1 MKNKKGNKKGYL
13 TIILLFLSGFAIAN
27 MLKKKSKV
35 IPGNPEIIP
44 RSRNGST
51 VYKYDLITPIYT
63 FRKQIELKILEQDP
77 NLPYTKVSFMANNVL
92 KTGWISDNNIIKL

>member
-1 MKNKKGNKKGYL
+1 MKKNKIYITIALLLLGIYVYAKNKKP
-13 TIILLFLSGFAIAN
+13 
-27 MLKKKSKV
+27 KSKV

-44 RSRNGST
+44 RSKNGST
-51 VYKYDLITPIYT
+51 VFEYDLKTPIYT

>member
-1 MKNKKGNKKGYL
+1 MKKNKIYITIALLLLGVYAIAKNKKP
-13 TIILLFLSGFAIAN
+13 
-27 MLKKKSKV
+27 KSKV

-63 FRKQIELKILEQDP
+63 FRKQIELKILGQDP

-92 KTGWISDNNIIKL
+92 KTGWISDDNIIKI

>member
-1 MKNKKGNKKGYL
+1 MKKNKIYITIALLLLGVYAIAKNKKP
-13 TIILLFLSGFAIAN
+13 
-27 MLKKKSKV
+27 KSKT

-44 RSRNGST
+44 QSRNGST

-63 FRKQIELKILEQDP
+63 FRKQTELKILEQDP

-92 KTGWISDNNIIKL
+92 KTGWISDNNIIKI

>member
-1 MKNKKGNKKGYL
+1 MKHKRYI
-13 TIILLFLSGFAIAN
+13 TLLLLLLGSFAIAKI
-27 MLKKKSKV
+27 LKKKSKV
-35 IPGNPEIIP
+35 IPGNPDIIP
-44 RSRNGST
+44 YSRNGST
-51 VYKYDLITPIYT
+51 VFEYDLKTPIYT

>member
-1 MKNKKGNKKGYL
+1 MKKNKIYI
-13 TIILLFLSGFAIAN
+13 TIALLLLGVYAIA
-27 MLKKKSKV
+27 KSKKPKSKA

-44 RSRNGST
+44 YSRNGST

>member
-1 MKNKKGNKKGYL
+1 MKKNKIYITIALLLLGIYVYAKNKKP
-13 TIILLFLSGFAIAN
+13 
-27 MLKKKSKV
+27 KSKA
-35 IPGNPEIIP
+35 IPGNPEIIS

-51 VYKYDLITPIYT
+51 VFEYDLKTPIYT
-63 FRKQIELKILEQDP
+63 FKKQIELKILEQDP